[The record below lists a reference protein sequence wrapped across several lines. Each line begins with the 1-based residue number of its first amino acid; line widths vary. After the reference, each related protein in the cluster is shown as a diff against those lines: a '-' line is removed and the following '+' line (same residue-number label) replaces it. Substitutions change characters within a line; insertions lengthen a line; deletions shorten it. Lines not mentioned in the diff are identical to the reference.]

1 VPICFEDAM
10 TWVCRELCFGPGPTG
25 AERRADLMVCISNDG
40 WFGWFDGGRMQHL
53 QLSRFRCIENRTPMV
68 RVANSGACSGV
79 DSSGRITAPPPP
91 PRTRAWLRAS
101 PALDDRVP
109 PFAIL
114 GEVASIALMTTCAL
128 AVAASFRI
136 RRAPA
141 AASVLAALAVAVMQA
156 GCADSA
162 ASDQPW
168 SSRSQSIEQTGQ
180 AKLSDSGRAV
190 ASPLPVE
197 SSGSGRAASLAL
209 LRQACAS
216 QVPMYRANAAEALAA
231 SPDDL
236 RAVVTPLLSDPNRGV
251 RFVATMSV
259 GRAGLVDLADR
270 VQPLLLDE
278 SASVRAAAIATLA
291 RLGRTVDPTPL
302 AAMVR
307 SDDPE
312 IRSNAYLVLGEM
324 GNRSAVAMIRDSLG
338 KGMRQV
344 NPARVRIV
352 ELQGAEAL
360 VRLGEQD
367 GIEPIR
373 AALFAPGEQAEFTA
387 LAAQQVAR
395 LRDDGSRAI
404 LMRLID
410 GTGISARPTEVRIGC
425 AVALA
430 QISPQDAQAVI
441 KFARTLVKDREP
453 VVRAQAALAL
463 ALAGG
468 AAVVPEI
475 EPMMLDPDPTVQ
487 LAVAKG
493 LLAATGSR

>member
-1 VPICFEDAM
+1 
-10 TWVCRELCFGPGPTG
+10 
-25 AERRADLMVCISNDG
+25 
-40 WFGWFDGGRMQHL
+40 
-53 QLSRFRCIENRTPMV
+53 
-68 RVANSGACSGV
+68 
-79 DSSGRITAPPPP
+79 
-91 PRTRAWLRAS
+91 
-101 PALDDRVP
+101 
-109 PFAIL
+109 
-114 GEVASIALMTTCAL
+114 
-128 AVAASFRI
+128 
-136 RRAPA
+136 
-141 AASVLAALAVAVMQA
+141 
-156 GCADSA
+156 
-162 ASDQPW
+162 
-168 SSRSQSIEQTGQ
+168 
-180 AKLSDSGRAV
+180 
-190 ASPLPVE
+190 
-197 SSGSGRAASLAL
+197 
-209 LRQACAS
+209 
-216 QVPMYRANAAEALAA
+216 MYRANAAEALAA

-259 GRAGLVDLADR
+259 GRAGLADLADR

-291 RLGRTVDPTPL
+291 KLGRTVDPTPL

-312 IRSNAYLVLGEM
+312 VRSNAYLVLGEM
-324 GNRSAVAMIRDSLG
+324 GNRSAVPMIRESLG

-344 NPARVRIV
+344 NPARVRVV

-360 VRLGEQD
+360 VRLGEPD

-430 QISPQDAQAVI
+430 QISPEDAQAVVR
-441 KFARTLVKDREP
+441 FARTLAKDREP
-453 VVRAQAALAL
+453 VVRAQAGLAL
-463 ALAGG
+463 AMAGG
-468 AAVVPEI
+468 AAAVPEI
-475 EPMMLDPDPTVQ
+475 EPMLLDPDPTVQ

-493 LLAATGSR
+493 LLAATGGR